1 MGKAINMYP
10 NLRHETQFRLNK
22 IIKVKYYF
30 ISEIWK
36 RKTISRRLAK
46 YISIFGYFDK
56 ALIVLSAIS
65 GGLSIISFS
74 RLFGAPEEIASVSF
88 TFAFSLTTGI
98 IKKLLEITRKKRK
111 KHNKIVMLA
120 RSKLNNI
127 ESTIKR

>member
-10 NLRHETQFRLNK
+10 YLRHETQFRSNK

-36 RKTISRRLAK
+36 RKKISRRLIK

-56 ALIVLSAIS
+56 ALIVLSVVG

-74 RLFGAPEEIASVSF
+74 RIFGAPEEIASVSF
-88 TFAFSLTTGI
+88 SFAFSLTTGI
-98 IKKLLEITRKKRK
+98 TKKLLEITRKKK
-111 KHNKIVMLA
+111 
-120 RSKLNNI
+120 
-127 ESTIKR
+127 T